1 MFQYKE
7 LQNIINNEIEQLNFN
22 IEPFELY
29 KPIEYVLSGS
39 GKRLRPV
46 LTLIACNLFSDEISK
61 AIKPAI
67 GLEVFHN
74 FTLLHD
80 DIMDKADIRRNKPT
94 VHKKWNDNT
103 AILSG
108 DAMMIKAYEFFF
120 SLNPEILAEVLP
132 VFNKTAL
139 QVCEGQQY
147 DMEFE
152 TRLNVTVEEY
162 LQMITL
168 KTAVLLASSLK
179 IGAII
184 GGANEKDANLLY
196 DFGINLGL
204 AFQLQD
210 DYLDVY
216 GDVKTFGKQIGGDIV
231 SNKKTFMLISAI
243 EKAKDE
249 NKKRLF
255 ELINSDNFEN
265 AKKIQEVT
273 DIYNQLNIPFILKE
287 KLDYYH
293 KSAINNLNQISVN
306 NDKINILSELSKE
319 LIIREK

>member
-1 MFQYKE
+1 MLQYKDY
-7 LQNIINNEIEQLNFN
+7 QKIINDKIGELDFN
-22 IEPFELY
+22 IAPVELY
-29 KPIEYVLSGS
+29 QPIDYVLSGT

-46 LTLIACNLFSDEISK
+46 LALISCNMFSKEIVDV
-61 AIKPAI
+61 IKPAL
-67 GLEVFHN
+67 GLEIFHN

-80 DIMDKADIRRNKPT
+80 DIMDKADIRRNMPT

-120 SLNPEILAEVLP
+120 SLKPEILAKVLP
-132 VFNKTAL
+132 VFNQTAL

-147 DMEFE
+147 DMNFE
-152 TRLNVTVEEY
+152 TRIDVSTNEY
-162 LQMITL
+162 IHMITL
-168 KTAVLLASSLK
+168 KTAVLLAASLK

-184 GGANEKDANLLY
+184 GGANDKDANLLY

-210 DYLDVY
+210 DFLDVY

-243 EKAKDE
+243 ENAKGE
-249 NKKRLF
+249 SKKILF
-255 ELINSDNFEN
+255 ELINSSDIESS
-265 AKKIQEVT
+265 KKIKEVT
-273 DIYNQLNIPFILKE
+273 QIYNQLNIPFILKE
-287 KLDYYH
+287 KLDYFH
-293 KSAINNLNQISVN
+293 DLAINNLKQISVKEEN
-306 NDKINILSELSKE
+306 KNILVELSGN
-319 LIIREK
+319 LLVREK

>member
-1 MFQYKE
+1 MYPYKE

-29 KPIEYVLSGS
+29 KPIEYVLSGK

-46 LTLIACNLFSDEISK
+46 LALIACNLFSDEINE
-61 AIKPAI
+61 AINPAI

-80 DIMDKADIRRNKPT
+80 DIMDKADIRRNMPT

-120 SLNPEILAEVLP
+120 FLKPEILSKVLP

-139 QVCEGQQY
+139 QVCEGQQF

-152 TRLNVTVEEY
+152 TRINVTAEEY

-168 KTAVLLASSLK
+168 KTAVLLAASLK

-184 GGANEKDANLLY
+184 GGASEKDANLLY
-196 DFGINLGL
+196 DFGINLGI

-231 SNKKTFMLISAI
+231 SNKKTYMLISAM
-243 EKAKDE
+243 EKANYED
-249 NKKRLF
+249 KKQLF
-255 ELINSDNFEN
+255 ELINSTDIEN
-265 AKKIQEVT
+265 SRKIKEVT
-273 DIYNQLNIPFILKE
+273 EIYNQLNIPLILKN
-287 KLDYYH
+287 KLEYFH
-293 KSAINNLNQISVN
+293 NLALINLKQIAVKDES
-306 NDKINILSELSKE
+306 KNILSQLSKE
-319 LIIREK
+319 LIIREQ

>member
-1 MFQYKE
+1 MYQYKE

-46 LTLIACNLFSDEISK
+46 LSLIACNMFSNDIK
-61 AIKPAI
+61 NAIHPAI

-80 DIMDKADIRRNKPT
+80 DIMDNADIRRNMPT

-120 SLNPEILAEVLP
+120 SLKPEILSQVLP
-132 VFNKTAL
+132 IFNKTAL
-139 QVCEGQQY
+139 QVCEGQQF

-152 TRLNVTVEEY
+152 SRLNVTADEY

-168 KTAVLLASSLK
+168 KTAVLLAASLK

-184 GGANEKDANLLY
+184 GGASEKDANLLY
-196 DFGINLGL
+196 DFGINIGI

-243 EKAKDE
+243 DKAKDE
-249 NKKRLF
+249 NKKRLS
-255 ELINSDNFEN
+255 ELINSTEIEN
-265 AKKIQEVT
+265 LNKIKEVT
-273 DIYNQLNIPFILKE
+273 EIYNQLNIPTILKD
-287 KLDYYH
+287 KLNYFH
-293 KSAINNLNQISVN
+293 NSAINNLNQISVN
-306 NDKINILSELSKE
+306 IENKNILSELSKV

>member
-7 LQNIINNEIEQLNFN
+7 LQSIINNEIEQLNFN
-22 IEPFELY
+22 VEPVELY
-29 KPIEYVLSGS
+29 KPIEYVLSGK

-46 LTLIACNLFSDEISK
+46 LTLIACNLFSDEIK
-61 AIKPAI
+61 DAIKPAI
-67 GLEVFHN
+67 GIEVFHN

-80 DIMDKADIRRNKPT
+80 DIMDKADIRRNLPT
-94 VHKKWNDNT
+94 VHKKWNENT

-120 SLNPEILAEVLP
+120 SLKPEILSKVLP

-152 TRLNVTVEEY
+152 TRINVTAEEY
-162 LQMITL
+162 LGMITL
-168 KTAVLLASSLK
+168 KTAVLLAASLK
-179 IGAII
+179 IGAIV
-184 GGANEKDANLLY
+184 GGASEKDANLLY
-196 DFGINLGL
+196 DFGINIGI

-249 NKKRLF
+249 NKKLLF
-255 ELINSDNFEN
+255 ELINSSDIDNSR
-265 AKKIQEVT
+265 KIKEVT
-273 DIYNQLNIPFILKE
+273 DIYNQLNIPQLLKE
-287 KLDYYH
+287 ELDYFH
-293 KSAINNLNQISVN
+293 DLAIKSLKQISVKEEN
-306 NDKINILSELSKE
+306 KNILSELSKQ